1 MKTFSHSPILSLDS
15 GNCFCTSK
23 ETVTR
28 VKRQNG
34 RMGESFHSKTESL
47 IQKIIQNIQRAQELN
62 SKTTKN
68 PIHKWANE

>member
-1 MKTFSHSPILSLDS
+1 MLIYETDKWDCIKLKS
-15 GNCFCTSK
+15 FCTSK